1 MNFRMSDLFKS
12 SDSRYTL
19 KTAFMITLV
28 PVLMLAFI
36 IYSLWIMLI
45 LNISYFASNGIPL
58 DAQYRDAFFSYLLR
72 NQVDYLPYLGLFFVT
87 VFFVGI
93 FIAYLVLRSFNQL
106 AEASDHLLLNDE
118 KNISISGLSNQKLL
132 IKLSLFIK
140 EYCDSQKSGKKVSI
154 PKYIEDIK
162 GPALDWVFY
171 FQFFC
176 LIGIL
181 MAVTVV
187 GINMFTTQLNESI
200 IQSAVSMLKTKKG
213 MQTFFSSQQEILD
226 FILLV
231 PTILSCLI
239 YILIGKAIISRIEG
253 VTFAYVRDI
262 RDLARGNKGI
272 RLKPRSDDPGQQAA
286 LAINKLLDQ
295 LHPEFTVNKVKATTN
310 EEPEIDI
317 IPEKA

>member
-1 MNFRMSDLFKS
+1 
-12 SDSRYTL
+12 
-19 KTAFMITLV
+19 
-28 PVLMLAFI
+28 MLAFI
-36 IYSLWIMLI
+36 VYSLWIMLV
-45 LNISYFASNGIPL
+45 LNISYFASNGTPL
-58 DAQYRDAFFSYLLR
+58 DGQFRETFFSYLIR
-72 NQVDYLPYLGLFFVT
+72 NQVDYLPFVGLFFVT

-93 FIAYLVLRSFNQL
+93 FIAFLVLRSFNQL
-106 AEASDHLLLNDE
+106 AEESGHLLLNDE
-118 KNISISGLSNQKLL
+118 KHINISGLSSQKLL
-132 IKLSLFIK
+132 IKLSFFIK
-140 EYCDSQKSGKKVSI
+140 DYYDSQKSGKRVSI

-181 MAVTVV
+181 MVVTVV
-187 GINMFTTQLNESI
+187 GLNMFTSQLNESI
-200 IQSAVSMLKTKKG
+200 IQSAISMLKTKKG
-213 MQTFFSSQQEILD
+213 IQTFFGSQQEILD

-231 PTILSCLI
+231 PTVLSCTI
-239 YILIGKAIISRIEG
+239 YLFIGKAIISRIEG

-295 LHPEFTVNKVKATTN
+295 MHPEFAVSKSKTSAE
-310 EEPEIDI
+310 EEPGIDI